1 MDKREILRQLMNDMG
16 VGVEETVIDKGDK
29 QLIMAMTY
37 EFVILIIKLSS
48 TLKELDALEK
58 EQMDHIQDAVCKLQ
72 SLIGKVIDVNKDDIY
87 EGLKMATENNGNDL
101 DDNIAEMMVAL
112 HKSPLAEG

>member
-1 MDKREILRQLMNDMG
+1 MDKHKILRELMKDMG

-48 TLKELDALEK
+48 KLKQMDELEEK
-58 EQMDHIQDAVCKLQ
+58 QLDHIQDAVCKLQ
-72 SLIGKVIDVNKDDIY
+72 SLIGKVIDVNKEDIY
-87 EGLKMATENNGNDL
+87 EGLRMATRNHDDDL
-101 DDNIAEMMVAL
+101 DDHMAEMMVGL
-112 HKSPLAEG
+112 HDSPLAEG